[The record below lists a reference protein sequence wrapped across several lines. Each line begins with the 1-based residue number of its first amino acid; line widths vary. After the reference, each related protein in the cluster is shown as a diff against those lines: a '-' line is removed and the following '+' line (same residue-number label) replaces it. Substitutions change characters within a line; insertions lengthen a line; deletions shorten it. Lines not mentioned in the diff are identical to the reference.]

1 MVADWI
7 SHKGDSEVLRG
18 NRKVP
23 AKLWSEELSGSQCP
37 REEACGAGKHLLQG
51 PRREWRW
58 ERWKWWERG
67 NPSSISQRELR
78 RILANLTLE
87 KPS

>member
-1 MVADWI
+1 MVADWT
-7 SHKGDSEVLRG
+7 SQKGDSEVLRG

-23 AKLWSEELSGSQCP
+23 TKLWSGESSGSQCP
-37 REEACGAGKHLLQG
+37 LEEACGAGKHLLQG
-51 PRREWRW
+51 PWREWRW
-58 ERWKWWERG
+58 ERQKWWERG

-78 RILANLTLE
+78 RILADLTLE